1 MKTRRSLRI
10 AIIGAGSVGNTL
22 GRLSLENGGKV
33 VCVVSRTERSAHAA
47 GRFLRCR
54 TVSTDL
60 HAIPRTADVLLI
72 ATPHSAVEEV
82 ARALAQIEEYDYSGV
97 AVCHT
102 SGMLTA
108 EALDPLARRGG
119 TVFSFHPLQTFPR
132 DFPPRAIVPTAK
144 GITYGVDGSSAGL
157 RAARRLARVLQGRVL
172 EIPVER
178 RALYHATC
186 VVASNHLTA
195 LISVVE
201 SLHKLLGT
209 KEEDFYRVFKPIVMA
224 TLRNIERT
232 SAARAL
238 SGPVARGGV
247 ETVARHFEAV
257 ARYAPDMIPYFVQM
271 SKETVRLAEAK
282 GSISAAQREAM
293 AALLHAYENPTTQV
307 PQ

>member
-1 MKTRRSLRI
+1 MKARRPLHI
-10 AIIGAGSVGNTL
+10 AIIGAGRVGNTL
-22 GRLSLENGGKV
+22 GRLSLENGGKI
-33 VCVVSRTERSAHAA
+33 VCVVSRTERSARAA

-54 TVSTDL
+54 TFSTDL
-60 HAIPRTADVLLI
+60 RAIPPATDVILI
-72 ATPHSAVEEV
+72 ATPHAAVEEV
-82 ARALAQIEEYDYSGV
+82 ARALARIEEFDYRGV
-97 AVCHT
+97 AVCHA

-108 EALDPLARRGG
+108 EALDPVARRGA

-144 GITYGVDGSSAGL
+144 GITYGVDGSAAGL

-201 SLHKLLGT
+201 TLHNVLGT
-209 KEEDFYRVFKPIVMA
+209 KEVDFTRIFKPIVMA

-232 SAARAL
+232 SPARAL

-257 ARYAPDMIPYFVQM
+257 ARYAPAMIPYFVQM

-282 GSISAAQREAM
+282 GSINAAQREAM
-293 AALLHAYENPTTQV
+293 AALLHSYESPTTQV
-307 PQ
+307 PP